1 MKSNIFRQKN
11 VDKMSSPEDLNEYVK
26 ATSPKVWIIIVAI
39 ILLLGG
45 AIVWSVTARL
55 SSSVSCAVV
64 VSNGDARCYI
74 LENSS
79 ENVDSGMTVKLMGK
93 DYVLGSKD
101 ANPVAFDSE
110 NDAYL
115 MHILNADDEQRIW
128 TYAYTLDADAEDGI
142 YEGKIVIS
150 SITPITFI
158 TD

>member
-1 MKSNIFRQKN
+1 MKSDIFRQKN
-11 VDKMSSPEDLNEYVK
+11 IDKMSSPEDLNEYVK
-26 ATSPKVWIIIVAI
+26 ATRPGVWIIIVAI
-39 ILLLGG
+39 IILLGG
-45 AIVWSVTARL
+45 AIVWSITAKL

-64 VSNGDARCYI
+64 VNKGNAQCYI
-74 LENSS
+74 LENSG
-79 ENVDSGMTVKLMGK
+79 ENVNSGMTVNLMGR

-128 TYAYTLDADAEDGI
+128 TYAYTLDADVEDGI
-142 YEGKIVIS
+142 YEGKIVIDR
-150 SITPITFI
+150 ITPITFI